1 MRRIAI
7 TGSLVLGLALGAA
20 GGARAGEGT
29 ALIQRVDVEHAT
41 VVLDRDAYRVSD
53 RTRIHDADGNVL
65 TLAQL
70 PSLERGASADAA
82 AAWFEAGDGRFGS
95 APPLY
100 ELRLT
105 GAVPK

>member
-1 MRRIAI
+1 
-7 TGSLVLGLALGAA
+7 
-20 GGARAGEGT
+20 
-29 ALIQRVDVEHAT
+29 
-41 VVLDRDAYRVSD
+41 VVLDGDAYRVSD
-53 RTRIHDADGNVL
+53 RTRIHDADGHTL
-65 TLAQL
+65 TLTQL

-82 AAWFEAGDGRFGS
+82 AAWFEAGEGRVGS